1 MRERSIL
8 GFPNRD
14 GAEECIRMN
23 PDYSAGIY
31 VTASVESQY
40 RLISQNQKMKEEEK
54 IKNTKVNFPKRAAR
68 MYQRAELSAKSF
80 SSLPKEMMASEYP
93 STPLLLQVP
102 LSLSADIIKDSN
114 QNLCGKMDEL
124 PDLKKRT
131 VAAAIVRKWGER
143 IRVMVRD
150 ACVS

>member
-102 LSLSADIIKDSN
+102 LSLSDYITKDYY
-114 QNLCGKMDEL
+114 QNLGGKTGQF
-124 PDLKKRT
+124 PDLKKRM
-131 VAAAIVRKWGER
+131 VATAIVWK
-143 IRVMVRD
+143 
-150 ACVS
+150 